1 MPQILNASE
10 ILYSCAFNL
19 FALSMLKAKGLSSEL
34 LSIIYK
40 ASTVLSKLS
49 YASQLWWDF
58 LAESDKDRLE
68 AFLRRASRCSFY
80 DGSSI
85 FCELA
90 KAADTKLFSIVLSS
104 HKHMPF
110 ALLPPT
116 KNPFFVRVRRR
127 PHSFSLPDKSSSLV
141 AKNFLIR
148 MLYLNT
154 YWLARFNYTF
164 TYFAVNVR
172 VGL

>member
-1 MPQILNASE
+1 MPQILNASV
-10 ILYSCAFNL
+10 ILYSCAFNF

-40 ASTVLSKLS
+40 ATVLSKLS
-49 YASQLWWDF
+49 YASQLWWGF

-90 KAADTKLFSIVLSS
+90 KAADTKLFSTVLSS
-104 HKHMPF
+104 HNHMLFP
-110 ALLPPT
+110 LLPPT
-116 KNPFFVRVRRR
+116 KNPFFVRLRPR

-164 TYFAVNVR
+164 TYVAVNVR